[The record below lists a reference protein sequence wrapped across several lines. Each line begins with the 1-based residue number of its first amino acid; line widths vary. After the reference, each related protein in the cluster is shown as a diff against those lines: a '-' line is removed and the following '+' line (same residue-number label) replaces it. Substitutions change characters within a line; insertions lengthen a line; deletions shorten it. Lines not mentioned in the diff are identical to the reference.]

1 MGGTIMRE
9 EVIPINLDGVLAEAG
24 RMKAEGYRFVTMSS
38 AELDAEKV
46 DILYHFDKD
55 LKMKHLRLTV
65 AKDVQ
70 VPSISPLY
78 LAAVLVENEIQD
90 LFGVRFKGLA
100 IDFNRTFYLDD
111 DIKTTPFCKYAVA
124 RVNDREPVA
133 KANTENT

>member
-1 MGGTIMRE
+1 MRE
-9 EVIPINLDGVLAEAG
+9 EVIPINLDAVLAEAG

-65 AKDVQ
+65 PKDVQ

-100 IDFNRTFYLDD
+100 IDFNRTFYLGDE
-111 DIKTTPFCKYAVA
+111 IKTTPFCKYSVG
-124 RVNDREPVA
+124 RVNESAPVA
-133 KANTENT
+133 EESAAEST